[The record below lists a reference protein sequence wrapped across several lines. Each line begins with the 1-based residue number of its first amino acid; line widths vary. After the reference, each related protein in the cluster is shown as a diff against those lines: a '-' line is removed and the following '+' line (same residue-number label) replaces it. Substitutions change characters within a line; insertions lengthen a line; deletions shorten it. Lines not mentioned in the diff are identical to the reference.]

1 MRAAAVLSL
10 AGIALLA
17 AGGAWIG
24 LRGGE
29 AAGKKTGA
37 PPAVP
42 VALAQALVRDMPVA
56 LALTGR
62 TEAYET
68 VTLKPRVDG
77 QVLEVAFADGQRVAK
92 GELLV
97 RLDPADFQAR
107 LRQAE
112 ANLARS
118 QAQAAK
124 ARGDLER
131 YRALQARGFVS
142 EEKVAEVRTSAT
154 AAEATAQAD
163 QATADL
169 ARLQIEYTSLRAPFA
184 GRVGPRLVFPG
195 STVKANDTALAV
207 LNRVQPLQVAMAVP
221 ERHLPALRAALAGP
235 APVQALIRLP
245 GGDQPIA
252 EGRVRAL
259 DNAVDPATGTLQVKA
274 LTDNRDEA
282 LAAGQ
287 FVDVTLVLGRIAGA
301 VAVPTE
307 AVQQSV
313 DGPLLFVVKDEA
325 AAPRRVRTG
334 PTYQGLT
341 VIEEGLA
348 AGETV
353 VTDGHLRLTPGAR
366 VKAAGGGKPA
376 S

>member
-1 MRAAAVLSL
+1 V

-17 AGGAWIG
+17 AGGAWVG

-29 AAGKKTGA
+29 AAGKKAG
-37 PPAVP
+37 PPPVVP
-42 VALAQALVRDMPVA
+42 VALAQAQVRDMPVA

-77 QVLEVAFADGQRVAK
+77 QVLEVAFADGQRVAR
-92 GELLV
+92 GDLLV

-124 ARGDLER
+124 ARADLER
-131 YRALQARGFVS
+131 YQALQARGFVS
-142 EEKVAEVRTSAT
+142 EEKVAEVRTSAA
-154 AAEATAQAD
+154 AAEATTKAD
-163 QATADL
+163 QAAADL
-169 ARLQIEYTSLRAPFA
+169 ARLQLDYTTLRAPFA

-235 APVQALIRLP
+235 TPVQALIRLP
-245 GGDQPIA
+245 GGDPPIA

-274 LTDNRDEA
+274 LTENRDEA

-301 VAVPTE
+301 VAVPAE